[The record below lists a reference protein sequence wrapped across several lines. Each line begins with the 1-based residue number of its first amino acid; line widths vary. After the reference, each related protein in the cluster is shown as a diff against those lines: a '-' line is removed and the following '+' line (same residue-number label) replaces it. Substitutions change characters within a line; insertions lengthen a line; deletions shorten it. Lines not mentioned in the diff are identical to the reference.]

1 MFKSTAKKTKTSETG
16 LEIIKASYGV
26 SPTFAD
32 VTEQVKGLVQNGE
45 LDFTVSAQE
54 LGIISPAPGV
64 INTLQIQYKTNG
76 GKKQLL
82 TADDKTPVLLST
94 PAVEDPPTNN
104 YIFDIWSIIW
114 FFLLA
119 VCTTYFGMSAF
130 RLGSEGFKN
139 DIVGYILAILA
150 GGTFIAFGASEVGS
164 GVVMLLL
171 TSPALLAVIPMAV
184 FAYSM
189 YNPQGIDFS
198 YGGMVEPV
206 VQATSSAAADIPQL

>member
-1 MFKSTAKKTKTSETG
+1 
-16 LEIIKASYGV
+16 V
-26 SPTFAD
+26 D
-32 VTEQVKGLVQNGE
+32 VTEQVKGLVQNGD

-82 TADDKTPVLLST
+82 TADDNTPVLLST
-94 PAVEDPPTNN
+94 PAVEEEPTNN
-104 YIFDIWSIIW
+104 YMFDIWSIFW

-119 VCTTYFGMSAF
+119 ICTTYFGMSAF
-130 RLGSEGFKN
+130 RLGKEGFN
-139 DIVGYILAILA
+139 NEIVGYILAILA

-164 GVVMLLL
+164 GVVMLIF
-171 TSPALLAVIPMAV
+171 TSPALVAIIPLTV

-198 YGGMVEPV
+198 YGNIVKTVVQPV
-206 VQATSSAAADIPQL
+206 VQATASAATDVPQL